1 MSKTIKARHK
11 TDAALQLSMTVQ
23 EIVGSA
29 LSTNKPIAS
38 YTKMLQLVI
47 QPHDCESPK
56 KNLLFTSMVHIFLQA
71 NKGGVPADVID
82 EMNKSSKG
90 NLALRAA
97 FEAHAGAKDAGPK
110 AQKIAQLAAAQSVD
124 SPTPERRYRGAKSAK
139 EEKAMKA
146 KAEDAKT
153 ADFLATNAIHQEEK
167 RQRKKIKELEAEL
180 KAMKDAAENT
190 RSGSDC
196 DKTHQSGS
204 ESEVGSDDSMM
215 ERIQAAKEIQTAGA
229 KGKPPSGRPKRAK
242 AALVTT
248 KGSSCPKF
256 QVNLHLLATY
266 SESDVADAKEILE
279 GAHGKEHIE
288 SMIERLKKKKK
299 PWQMGISEVASQPAA
314 QV

>member
-153 ADFLATNAIHQEEK
+153 ADFLATT
-167 RQRKKIKELEAEL
+167 RFTRKKSARGRKS
-180 KAMKDAAENT
+180 K
-190 RSGSDC
+190 SS
-196 DKTHQSGS
+196 
-204 ESEVGSDDSMM
+204 
-215 ERIQAAKEIQTAGA
+215 
-229 KGKPPSGRPKRAK
+229 KP
-242 AALVTT
+242 
-248 KGSSCPKF
+248 SS
-256 QVNLHLLATY
+256 
-266 SESDVADAKEILE
+266 
-279 GAHGKEHIE
+279 
-288 SMIERLKKKKK
+288 K
-299 PWQMGISEVASQPAA
+299 P
-314 QV
+314 

>member
-1 MSKTIKARHK
+1 MSKGRKGAEGKGRGR
-11 TDAALQLSMTVQ
+11 QN
-23 EIVGSA
+23 GG
-29 LSTNKPIAS
+29 
-38 YTKMLQLVI
+38 
-47 QPHDCESPK
+47 
-56 KNLLFTSMVHIFLQA
+56 LL
-71 NKGGVPADVID
+71 G
-82 EMNKSSKG
+82 
-90 NLALRAA
+90 
-97 FEAHAGAKDAGPK
+97 
-110 AQKIAQLAAAQSVD
+110 
-124 SPTPERRYRGAKSAK
+124 Y
-139 EEKAMKA
+139 
-146 KAEDAKT
+146 
-153 ADFLATNAIHQEEK
+153 NAIHQEEK

-215 ERIQAAKEIQTAGA
+215 ERIQAAKETQTAGA

-288 SMIERLKKKKK
+288 SMIERLKKRKKT
-299 PWQMGISEVASQPAA
+299 WQMGISEVVSQPAA